1 MERIRGTAAMRRWIG
16 QRFDHLVKFDH
27 RSRPTM
33 RDDQG
38 PRLRMLRANMDEM
51 DVEPVDLGGEL
62 AEPIEPRLAL
72 PRLVA
77 LAPRAKPRLINGLGR
92 FFRDVA
98 RAKARRRRYGA
109 KQCPG
114 KPGISGLL
122 GVRSTRQEKTTSD
135 AILSKTS

>member
-72 PRLVA
+72 PPIIGLGPILADVLDPLQRRA
-77 LAPRAKPRLINGLGR
+77 LAPIVDQFG
-92 FFRDVA
+92 FRPA
-98 RAKARRRRYGA
+98 GPA
-109 KQCPG
+109 
-114 KPGISGLL
+114 
-122 GVRSTRQEKTTSD
+122 
-135 AILSKTS
+135 